1 MISSFDEFVRD
12 PTYNSAP
19 RVRGSVL
26 LSTYL
31 PLVRSLFSCSSH
43 LLELVYIQKIKKH
56 LGISNIW
63 IRNHLSLLTALL
75 EMNTIWPWMTFDN
88 TAQISNAKTEGRKDL
103 QSCNIIGEAVNG
115 TGSWEI
121 HWKYNFKSITF
132 RFWIVLAYF
141 ISIKIV
147 IDMKFSITWSEK
159 CMPVPTTPILAS
171 RWVKLEMLVNLLV
184 QIWRHTPLS

>member
-1 MISSFDEFVRD
+1 MISSFDEFVRV
-12 PTYNSAP
+12 PTDNSA
-19 RVRGSVL
+19 RE
-26 LSTYL
+26 STWK
-31 PLVRSLFSCSSH
+31 RSLEHIPTSRPIS
-43 LLELVYIQKIKKH
+43 LVLFILYVGIGMYKKTIQKH

-121 HWKYNFKSITF
+121 HSKYNFHF
-132 RFWIVLAYF
+132 NY
-141 ISIKIV
+141 
-147 IDMKFSITWSEK
+147 
-159 CMPVPTTPILAS
+159 
-171 RWVKLEMLVNLLV
+171 LLFLKRAGIFYYHKNRK
-184 QIWRHTPLS
+184 QYEF